1 MNDTENK
8 QEQLYESNNLN
19 VQEQLEG
26 INEKLESEQIKLD
39 TTLDNFQW

>member
-8 QEQLYESNNLN
+8 QEQLYELNNLN

>member
-1 MNDTENK
+1 MNNTENK
-8 QEQLYESNNLN
+8 QEQLYELNNLN